1 MPKLE
6 IVVGADAT
14 LVLPCLV
21 IANYLTRR
29 ELLPDLTKSLLQ
41 ERSLGGAGSLKLVTA
56 AGKTLTDRAAIQYLT
71 KVATNGTSRQQGEA
85 VRSIFYN
92 IYLLFLPS

>member
-41 ERSLGGAGSLKLVTA
+41 ERSLGGAGVPET
-56 AGKTLTDRAAIQYLT
+56 GNR
-71 KVATNGTSRQQGEA
+71 SRRDSDGS
-85 VRSIFYN
+85 RCHTISY
-92 IYLLFLPS
+92 